1 MRNTLTI
8 FQREFVAYFLSPIA
22 YIVTFVFM
30 AVNNFGF
37 YSVVSF
43 LNRPAAAPLRPMEIF
58 LTFNIFLWV
67 YLPVVAPVLT
77 MRLLAEEKRLG
88 TIEMLMTAPV
98 TEAQVVIGK
107 YLAALAFYVIL
118 WIPTL
123 AYTVV
128 LTKYGTPDYGEFLAG
143 YIGIILLGAVF
154 LSVGLLASSLTRSQ
168 IGAAILGM
176 LPIFVIWWLPV
187 LLPPSISQ
195 GTYGKVVSF
204 FNVTEH
210 LSLDFSNGIL
220 DTRRLVLYVTEIGL
234 MLFATIRI
242 VETTKGR

>member
-1 MRNTLTI
+1 MRNTLAI
-8 FQREFVAYFLSPIA
+8 FQREFVAYFFSPIA
-22 YIVTFVFM
+22 YIVSFVFIV
-30 AVNNFGF
+30 VNNFGF
-37 YSVVSF
+37 YSVVLY
-43 LNRPAAAPLRPMEIF
+43 LNTPQAPPWRPMEIF
-58 LTFNIFLWV
+58 LAGNTFLWI

-98 TEAQVVIGK
+98 TEAQVVLGK
-107 YLAALAFYVIL
+107 YLASLAFYIVL

-123 AYTVV
+123 AYMAV
-128 LTKYGTPDYGEFLAG
+128 LAKYGTPDYGEFLSG

-154 LSVGLLASSLTRSQ
+154 LSVGLLASSLTRNQ

-187 LLPPSISQ
+187 LLPASISQ
-195 GTYGKVVSF
+195 GPHAETVSF

-210 LSLDFSNGIL
+210 LQLDFSNGIV
-220 DTRRLVLYVTEIGL
+220 DTRRIVLYLSEIVL
-234 MLFATIRI
+234 MLFITVRI